1 MTTEAFD
8 DRAKSVREGEELDL
22 DKLRPFLK
30 EALGISGQQ
39 WTVEQFPGGYSNL
52 TYLLRIDDRE
62 LVLRRPP
69 FGSKVKR
76 AHDMSREFR
85 ILSKLA
91 PKKHWAPRPLL
102 FCSDH
107 GVLGADFYVMQRKKG
122 VILRRQV
129 PAGMTIDEATAQRL
143 CETLVDT
150 LVELHEVDI
159 AQLELGDFAKP
170 QGFVQRQVSGWTR
183 RYDDAKTDDIAEMPQ
198 LAGWLADNMP
208 PSPPATVV
216 HNDFKFDNVVYDS
229 ERFER
234 IVGVLDWEMATL
246 GDPLIDL
253 GTLLCYWIE
262 QNDAPG
268 LHNLSFG
275 PTMIPGMLTRRQLVD
290 RYAERTGRDV
300 SNILFY
306 YVFGLFKT
314 AVVAQQIYY
323 RFKQGLTKDPRFA
336 ALIFGVKL
344 LADKAVEHQKSGT
357 I

>member
-1 MTTEAFD
+1 
-8 DRAKSVREGEELDL
+8 
-22 DKLRPFLK
+22 
-30 EALGISGQQ
+30 
-39 WTVEQFPGGYSNL
+39 
-52 TYLLRIDDRE
+52 
-62 LVLRRPP
+62 
-69 FGSKVKR
+69 
-76 AHDMSREFR
+76 
-85 ILSKLA
+85 
-91 PKKHWAPRPLL
+91 
-102 FCSDH
+102 
-107 GVLGADFYVMQRKKG
+107 
-122 VILRRQV
+122 
-129 PAGMTIDEATAQRL
+129 
-143 CETLVDT
+143 
-150 LVELHEVDI
+150 
-159 AQLELGDFAKP
+159 
-170 QGFVQRQVSGWTR
+170 
-183 RYDDAKTDDIAEMPQ
+183 
-198 LAGWLADNMP
+198 
-208 PSPPATVV
+208 
-216 HNDFKFDNVVYDS
+216 
-229 ERFER
+229 
-234 IVGVLDWEMATL
+234 VGVLDWEMATL